1 MQLFNKKICTFEN
14 ITFIFIFT
22 NLIFTINCKDFI
34 IDFICQFPRFFS
46 LYKENNIL
54 CCKEGI
60 YTYNLNFTEQ
70 LFFHKFET
78 EISKN
83 NGEFITM
90 AQFPNNGNVIIIT
103 EDKFYLLSSEGE
115 FLFDDDLSF
124 QKTCSY
130 YALVPFIYD
139 NNDNFVIGSL
149 NDLKQINLLFY
160 KIDYSLKK
168 NELVKNY
175 IPSVINGNGAVGVNY
190 LKGFSCQIMNSNN
203 INTLVCFCSHS
214 YPIEIA
220 AFRISIN
227 SDFELIDDSF
237 TYLPLTSQAKFI
249 KSVTS
254 QDKSKCLIIFS
265 DDIGSGYYTIYDI
278 STSTFADKVKYM
290 TIRGNYASGLL
301 VQYFPRTQEY
311 ILSSNSDNAF
321 TITKLD
327 KNMNRIQNEN
337 MNSGSTSDFSL
348 GTDCSGLNFY
358 NVALIPEYE
367 NYIFI
372 TDGNCKGNITA
383 RGYLFP
389 DVFKPDEIY
398 PFPIFLQN
406 TINTNPSTTP
416 LIDAVSSIIT
426 TLPFT
431 SIYTSSSTI
440 NHLTTTSSSIINNY
454 HTSSST
460 INHLSTT
467 SSSIINNFHTS
478 SSFIHYSSTISISKN
493 ENESNNDVAC
503 SIEFFYK
510 NIKTNQC
517 ENICSDYEFLNNI
530 CYINDI
536 NENNIMN
543 ITEHVRKLISQIEV
557 NKNTNIVINGNNV
570 VYQLISSEAMD
581 DNLDK
586 NISIIDFGECET
598 KLKNKFDI
606 DFILVLKIDV
616 FLSTSTNIVLKYEV
630 YNPLT
635 LDKIDLSICK
645 DMTINTYLPYPISD
659 EELDLYINL
668 NESGYDL
675 YNPNDSFYLDIC
687 TPYTTYN
694 KTDILLS
701 DRRTDFYKNKSFCE
715 EGCTYKN
722 YDYTYEKVQCECQTK
737 TELNNNINDVKFYSN
752 SFSSAFFTLENF
764 SNIKVIKCLK
774 LVFSLLGQTMNIGS
788 YIFIVFTLIYVILII
803 LFCKDGKKKFLEII
817 NTFKRSQNIKMPI
830 KKKKKNDINKN
841 IKKGNNKIIINKNII
856 INNHYRNINDKSSG
870 LLEPEDSTKKSYS
883 KLFLRKK
890 TEKIHKLSGK
900 KKKKP
905 TELLIHKGKKRNNKK
920 EDTENKGAQFVQN
933 YQDLHYNDYELNSLT
948 YEKAII
954 YDNRTY
960 LQYYCSLLK
969 EKHLIIFTFIS
980 SNDYNLFIIKL
991 SLFIFSV
998 SLNFAVNTL
1007 FFTDTIIHKIY
1018 EKPTTSQLI
1027 YSLMNILY
1035 STIISSTISISLKL
1049 LALSNK
1055 SILKLK
1061 TDNNKMKNKNKK
1073 KKN

>member
-1 MQLFNKKICTFEN
+1 MQFNIKNYIFEN
-14 ITFIFIFT
+14 IIFIIFLFT
-22 NLIFTINCKDFI
+22 NLIFAINCKDFV
-34 IDFICQFPRFFS
+34 IDFICQLPRYFS
-46 LYKENNIL
+46 LYNENNIL

-78 EISKN
+78 EIISKN

-90 AQFPNNGNVIIIT
+90 AQFQNNGNVIIIT

-115 FLFDDDLSF
+115 FLFDGDLSF

-160 KIDYSLKK
+160 KIDYSLEKI
-168 NELVKNY
+168 ELIKNY
-175 IPSVINGNGAVGVNY
+175 VPSVITGNGAVGVNY
-190 LKGFSCQIMNSNN
+190 FQGLSCQIMNYNN
-203 INTLVCFCSHS
+203 INILVCFCSHG
-214 YPIEIA
+214 YPVEIA

-237 TYLPLTSQAKFI
+237 TYLPLTSQANII
-249 KSVTS
+249 KSITS
-254 QDKSKCLIIFS
+254 QDKSKCLIVFS
-265 DDIGSGYYTIYDI
+265 DNDGNGYYTIYDI
-278 STSTFADKVKYM
+278 NTSTFTDKVKYM
-290 TIRGNYASGLL
+290 TLRGNYASGLL

-311 ILSSNSDNAF
+311 ILSSNNEKEFKIA
-321 TITKLD
+321 KLD
-327 KNMNRIQNEN
+327 KNMNIIQNEN
-337 MNSGSTSDFSL
+337 INSESTSDFSL
-348 GTDCSGLNFY
+348 GTDYYGVNFY
-358 NVALIPEYE
+358 NVALLPEYE

-372 TDGNCKGNITA
+372 ADGNYKGNTTA

-389 DVFKPDEIY
+389 DVFKPDDIY
-398 PFPIFLQN
+398 PFPLYLQN

-416 LIDAVSSIIT
+416 LIDEVSSIIT

-431 SIYTSSSTI
+431 SIYTSS
-440 NHLTTTSSSIINNY
+440 L
-454 HTSSST
+454 T

-467 SSSIINNFHTS
+467 SSSIINNIHTS
-478 SSFIHYSSTISISKN
+478 SSFIHYSSSTSLSK
-493 ENESNNDVAC
+493 NESNNDVAC

-598 KLKNKFDI
+598 KLKNKFNI

-616 FLSTSTNIVLKYEV
+616 FLSNSTNIVLKYEV

-675 YNPNDSFYLDIC
+675 YNPNDSFYLDAC

-737 TELNNNINDVKFYSN
+737 NELNNNINDVKFYNN

-764 SNIKVIKCLK
+764 SNIKVIKCVK

-830 KKKKKNDINKN
+830 KKKKKNDIIKN

-856 INNHYRNINDKSSG
+856 INNHYRNINDKSNG
-870 LLEPEDSTKKSYS
+870 KLNYDNSTRKSHS
-883 KLFLRKK
+883 KLF
-890 TEKIHKLSGK
+890 
-900 KKKKP
+900 
-905 TELLIHKGKKRNNKK
+905 
-920 EDTENKGAQFVQN
+920 
-933 YQDLHYNDYELNSLT
+933 
-948 YEKAII
+948 
-954 YDNRTY
+954 
-960 LQYYCSLLK
+960 
-969 EKHLIIFTFIS
+969 
-980 SNDYNLFIIKL
+980 
-991 SLFIFSV
+991 
-998 SLNFAVNTL
+998 
-1007 FFTDTIIHKIY
+1007 
-1018 EKPTTSQLI
+1018 
-1027 YSLMNILY
+1027 
-1035 STIISSTISISLKL
+1035 
-1049 LALSNK
+1049 
-1055 SILKLK
+1055 
-1061 TDNNKMKNKNKK
+1061 NKK
-1073 KKN
+1073 KSEKIQKISGK